1 MSSINHTSAS
11 NGEQGTADWHQFRA
25 GSVTGSGFSNVLMKL
40 KSGAE
45 SKVKQTYRMQLLAER
60 ITGLPAPEIYA
71 PALSWGKENE
81 DTARTAYEM
90 YKAQE
95 GDPVFV
101 ERVGFVQHKTLDW
114 VGTSPD
120 GLVGEKGMIEI
131 KCPWNSANHLLTIIY
146 ASKKLAAALLG
157 EKDAQL
163 VPVPEEHLP
172 QIQGNLWVLEREWC
186 DFISF
191 DPRVPEHLQL
201 YVARVHRDDAY
212 IKNLETE
219 VKKFLEEIEAN
230 VGLLLVPEDNFP
242 KAVGVVAQ

>member
-1 MSSINHTSAS
+1 MTSLNHTSTEV
-11 NGEQGTADWHQFRA
+11 EQSTAGWRQYRA
-25 GSVTGSGFSNVLMKL
+25 GSVTGSGFSDVLMKL

-45 SKVKQTYRMQLLAER
+45 SKVKQTYRMQLLSER
-60 ITGLPAPEIYA
+60 ITGQPAPEIYA
-71 PALSWGKENE
+71 PALAWGKENE
-81 DTARTAYEM
+81 DAARIAYEM
-90 YKAQE
+90 YMAQQGE
-95 GDPVFV
+95 TVFV
-101 ERVGFVQHKTLDW
+101 ERVGFVQHPHIDW

-146 ASKKLAAALLG
+146 ASKTLAAALLG
-157 EKDAQL
+157 AKDAPL

-172 QIQGNLWVLEREWC
+172 QIQGNLWVLERDWC

-201 YVARVHRDDAY
+201 YVARVYRDEAY
-212 IKNLETE
+212 IANLEVE

-230 VGLLLVPEDNFP
+230 VGLLLVPEDVFP
-242 KAVGVVAQ
+242 KAVEAKSA